1 MYEYQYSASKI
12 YKLFIISSLLYFYNV
27 LLYQLFNRR
36 HVGMADEADS
46 KSVVGNYVWVQVP
59 LPALS
64 QALRDQGFFLC
75 NTKSLCNVSVTQKTF
90 PEDGILTK
98 LL

>member
-1 MYEYQYSASKI
+1 MYEYQYSASKF

-59 LPALS
+59 LPALFKEYCKINFS
-64 QALRDQGFFLC
+64 L
-75 NTKSLCNVSVTQKTF
+75 KSLY
-90 PEDGILTK
+90 
-98 LL
+98 LLDLWNIK